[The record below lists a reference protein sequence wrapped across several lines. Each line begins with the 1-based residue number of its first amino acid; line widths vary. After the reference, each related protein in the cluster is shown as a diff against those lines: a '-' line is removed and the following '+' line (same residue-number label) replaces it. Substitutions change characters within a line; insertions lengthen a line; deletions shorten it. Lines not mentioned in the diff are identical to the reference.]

1 MESPSWIK
9 EFPGA
14 VVVCDTRGIIL
25 DLNDQAEE
33 LYRNEGGSRLLGT
46 NVLDCHPEPSRSK
59 LAGMLETPR
68 LHVYTT
74 EKKERHRLIYQTP
87 WYQEG
92 RYAGYIEMILDIPA
106 ELPHFIRD

>member
-1 MESPSWIK
+1 MENQDWVR
-9 EFPGA
+9 EFSGA
-14 VVVCDTRGIIL
+14 IVVCDTRGIIIA
-25 DLNDQAEE
+25 LNDQAEE
-33 LYRNEGGSRLLGT
+33 LYRNQGGSRLLGT

-68 LHVYTT
+68 LNVYTT
-74 EKKERHRLIYQTP
+74 EKKGRHRLIYQTP
-87 WYQEG
+87 WHHEG